1 MSKNVW
7 LYFDS
12 VEDDDNTTSS
22 TNVMFNASKLRAI
35 VPNDIGTL
43 GLHFNSLRNKNSA
56 THDFILL
63 NNFANLTHLD
73 IGKSIV
79 RAINNNTP
87 TFDGFVCVSDNL
99 KTLVDGSSVQPEYLT
114 DRDGT
119 ESGKIAST
127 ASISLMQLKG
137 GGLKYGNHTITAT
150 DDGSGTGQIPESGSY
165 YIKNDN
171 DVNHIIKLPDLNY
184 GYPGMRVELY
194 GVNDGY
200 ELQAF
205 DPENESINQVS
216 GAGKSCA
223 IPATV
228 EKVECFTYG
237 ASNNW
242 ICYQYDTGAG
252 DYETVPTAD

>member
-7 LYFDS
+7 LYFDN
-12 VEDDDNTTSS
+12 VEDDDNTTST
-22 TNVMFNASKLRAI
+22 TNVMFNASKLRALL
-35 VPNDIGTL
+35 PFNAGTL

-56 THDFILL
+56 THDLVVL
-63 NNFANLTHLD
+63 NNFEDYTHFD
-73 IGKSIV
+73 ICKAIV
-79 RAINNNTP
+79 RAINNNTS
-87 TFDGFVCVSDNL
+87 TFDGFVCVSDDL
-99 KTLVDGSSVQPEYLT
+99 KTLVDGSSVKPEYLT
-114 DRDGT
+114 DHDGT
-119 ESGKIAST
+119 ESGKIVST
-127 ASISLMQLKG
+127 SLIQLMQLKG
-137 GGLKYGNHTITAT
+137 GGLQYGSATIIAT
-150 DDGSGTGQIPESGSY
+150 DDGTGTGQIPEAGSY
-165 YIKNDN
+165 RINNDG
-171 DVNHIIKLPDLNY
+171 DVNHIIKLPNLTF

-205 DPENESINQVS
+205 DPVNEGINGIT
-216 GAGKSCA
+216 GAGKSSA